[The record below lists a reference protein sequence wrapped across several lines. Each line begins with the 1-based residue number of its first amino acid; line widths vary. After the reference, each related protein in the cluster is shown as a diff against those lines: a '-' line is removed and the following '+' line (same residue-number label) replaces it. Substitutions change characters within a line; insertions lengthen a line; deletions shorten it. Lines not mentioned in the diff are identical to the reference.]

1 MFDNLTAWLDKRAT
15 PDQKAVM
22 LRACRVLL
30 EAGFAD
36 HEAFLEQE
44 VIATIDQDEDLYL
57 SLVREYMIPLYAARL
72 GEFGI
77 VVNPEAELPILSSML
92 EAVDRL
98 DCWDDPAAINDLAD
112 DDEDPEPTLADIL
125 AVTGQDI
132 SQDYLNAIDSVSP
145 DLIRSIY
152 EITASQIDLAEE
164 PESDKAIAL
173 RDAARNRVA
182 LYSGIIAADHRTLL
196 DSYLNNQGRLG
207 ESVKIIVFPYYQ
219 QLMAMPHDQAAEEI
233 LALLSATSLPDG
245 EMVRAAMGLVEQLGG
260 DDELALGRIANSLA
274 ALNKK
279 VIPNESV

>member
-112 DDEDPEPTLADIL
+112 NDEDPEPTLAEIL
-125 AVTGQDI
+125 AVTGQDN
-132 SQDYLNAIDSVSP
+132 QEEYLTALDSVEP
-145 DLIRSIY
+145 DLIKSIY
-152 EITASQIDLAEE
+152 EITANQLELTEETEE
-164 PESDKAIAL
+164 PA
-173 RDAARNRVA
+173 
-182 LYSGIIAADHRTLL
+182 IIAAREVARARVSRYATIIAPDHRTLL
-196 DSYLNNQGRLG
+196 QVYLDNQGRLA
-207 ESVKIIVFPYYQ
+207 ESVKIIVFPFYH
-219 QLMAMPHDQAAEEI
+219 QLMAMPHEQASEEI
-233 LALLSATSLPDG
+233 LALLSATNLPDG
-245 EMVRAAMGLVEQLGG
+245 EIVRAAMGLVEQLGG
-260 DDELALGRIANSLA
+260 DDELALGRISARLVE
-274 ALNKK
+274 LNKK
-279 VIPNESV
+279 VISNEGV